1 MRIHTTIPNPTMT
14 LIKIKMHTT
23 KNQELSTKILK
34 WELNTLIVLETAP
47 LCQNQKINV
56 ILVLILNQQGTK
68 IPQLTHRNQASNL
81 N

>member
-1 MRIHTTIPNPTMT
+1 
-14 LIKIKMHTT
+14 MHTA